1 MRNQDV
7 KLMENI
13 FDILNETVS
22 VERRNEWAHERMYSI
37 TRWITGM
44 PGGGGNS
51 PGMDGLIAEVEE
63 LSEIYGE
70 KLRKC
75 LNDLKRAERVLNGIE
90 NQRFRTFVQMFYI
103 DRVQK
108 AEILREMNMTEYVFN
123 KCRERIEQAEN
134 MKKVDWPE
142 KDPKN

>member
-22 VERRNEWAHERMYSI
+22 VERRSEWTHERLFSI
-37 TRWITGM
+37 TRRLTGM
-44 PGGGGNS
+44 PIGGGNS
-51 PGMDGLIAEVEE
+51 PGMDGLMAEVEE

-70 KLRKC
+70 KLKKC
-75 LNDLKRAERVLNGIE
+75 LSELRKAERILNGIE

-103 DRVQK
+103 DRIPK
-108 AEILREMNMTEYVFN
+108 AEIMRDMNMSEYVFG
-123 KCRERIEQAEN
+123 KCRERIEQAES

-142 KDPKN
+142 KE